1 MEKMDNPSFD
11 VAILGGGLS
20 GLTLSILLGKSGLNV
35 VLVEKNTYPFH
46 RVCGE
51 YISNESRNFL
61 EKIGLPFQ
69 ELDLPGI
76 DRLTLSA
83 PNGFSIHS
91 QLDLGGFGI
100 SRYLLDHKLMT
111 LARNAGVKIWQECK
125 ATQVVKQENQFQ
137 VHTTNGTLNSTLV
150 CGSFGKYNPSFLE
163 DPDSKIRSQYIGVK
177 YHIRHS
183 HDRNRISLHNFRDG
197 YCGISKVEND
207 VSCLCYLTT
216 SSNLK
221 KNGNQIR
228 KMEEEV
234 LFQNPHLKRI
244 FENAEFLFDQP
255 LVISNIHFQPRKTV
269 QNEILMLG
277 DSAGT
282 IAPLCGNGMSMA
294 FHSASILAP
303 LIERKLN
310 EKKTFN
316 WLESNYNSTWNQ
328 TFENRIVWGNR
339 LQNLFG
345 NPQLTFAALALVGS
359 VPPLFQKLISLTHGK
374 SF

>member
-1 MEKMDNPSFD
+1 MEKKDNPSFD
-11 VAILGGGLS
+11 VAILGGGLA
-20 GLTLSILLGKSGLNV
+20 GLALSILLAQKGMNV
-35 VLVEKNTYPFH
+35 VLVEKNKYPFH

-61 EKIGLPFQ
+61 KKIGLPFQ

-76 DRLTLSA
+76 DQLTLSA

-91 QLDLGGFGI
+91 KLDLGGFGI
-100 SRYLLDHKLMT
+100 SRYYLDHKLMN
-111 LARNAGVKIWQECK
+111 LAGQAGVKIWQDCK
-125 ATQVVKQENQFQ
+125 ATQVVKNENGHQ
-137 VHTTNGTLNSTLV
+137 VITTNGNLNSTLV
-150 CGSFGKYNPSFLE
+150 CGSFGKYSPSFLE
-163 DPDSKIRSQYIGVK
+163 DQDSKIRSKYIGVK
-177 YHIRHS
+177 YHIRYS
-183 HDRNRISLHNFRDG
+183 HDKNRIFLHNFKNG

-216 SSNLK
+216 SNNLK
-221 KNGNQIR
+221 KNGNQIH
-228 KMEEEV
+228 KMEENI

-244 FENAEFLFDQP
+244 FEKAEFLFDQP

-277 DSAGT
+277 DAAGT

-303 LIERKLN
+303 LIEKKLD
-310 EKKTFN
+310 EKKTFK

-345 NPQLTFAALALVGS
+345 NPHLTLAALALVGS
-359 VPPLFQKLISLTHGK
+359 SPPLFRKLISLTHGK